1 MNIGIFSG
9 SFNPIHIGH
18 LMLAN
23 YIVEYTD
30 IKQVWFLVSPHNP
43 LKQEGVLSD
52 EYIRLEMAKLALE
65 NYRKLRV
72 SDFEFHLPKPSY
84 TINTLDALK
93 EKYPEHDFTLIIGAD
108 NWVVFESWREYEK
121 ILANYRIKIYPR
133 LGSHTE
139 IPDKW
144 KHSVEVV
151 NSPIVDISSTF
162 VRDSIEAG
170 KNMRAFLPERVYD
183 YIFDEGLYL

>member
-43 LKQEGVLSD
+43 LKQEGELSD